1 MTTPFNV
8 GVIPH
13 FTHSLLVGKSQKSRG
28 VIVFLFFLSS
38 VKVVCF
44 DLFMGLTIR
53 KNGTAPLSSFHIFP
67 SGCFASL
74 SSNLWILIVLDNW
87 NTNWYFYSLN
97 VEWIFLLHS
106 VCIFSAVFLAFVTAL
121 NVVFC
126 FWPHLEKVCPRIVI
140 TNGCSNQC

>member
-74 SSNLWILIVLDNW
+74 SSNL
-87 NTNWYFYSLN
+87 
-97 VEWIFLLHS
+97 
-106 VCIFSAVFLAFVTAL
+106 
-121 NVVFC
+121 
-126 FWPHLEKVCPRIVI
+126 
-140 TNGCSNQC
+140 

>member
-13 FTHSLLVGKSQKSRG
+13 FTHNDAKVRSQEVSLFFV
-28 VIVFLFFLSS
+28 FLSS

-74 SSNLWILIVLDNW
+74 SSNL
-87 NTNWYFYSLN
+87 
-97 VEWIFLLHS
+97 
-106 VCIFSAVFLAFVTAL
+106 
-121 NVVFC
+121 
-126 FWPHLEKVCPRIVI
+126 
-140 TNGCSNQC
+140 